1 MKTTYVCPDCG
12 QEMENNQN
20 DCPNCGCPKEHLK
33 SVGPNI
39 SPSLESSDDFSA
51 EHTVN
56 AIAKIN
62 LVFSI
67 IIFVG
72 CIFGAIIAYEDLEDM
87 IAVIL
92 LIVGVVFLIVGI
104 ISWAVLRLIVN
115 ISYRLTR
122 IDNKQK

>member
-1 MKTTYVCPDCG
+1 MKTTYVCLDCG

-33 SVGPNI
+33 SVEPNI

-104 ISWAVLRLIVN
+104 ISWAVLMLIVN

-122 IDNKQK
+122 IDYKQK

>member
-39 SPSLESSDDFSA
+39 SLSLESSDDFSA

-104 ISWAVLRLIVN
+104 ISWAVLRLIAN